1 LAKGVWRPLSGPSH
15 QVALEILLDGPLS
28 RAELSRRVGLSPG
41 SLTRITKP
49 MVESGLLVE
58 VSAGP
63 SDPRV
68 GRPSQPLDII
78 PGSHHFAGIKL
89 TADAA
94 VGVLTTLR
102 AEVIASAE
110 RPLTDHTPERVAA
123 VIADLTSSLAKSLPD
138 QPGLDRPGEHPGDQP
153 TPGSGRRG
161 DAIGAGGLSG
171 IGVTLG
177 GRIAGRA
184 DVRWAP
190 FLDWTDV
197 PLGRLLAAH
206 TDVPVVVA
214 NDVLALTEA
223 THWFGAGRGVTRFC
237 LVTIGAG
244 IGYGL
249 VVHDKVVDNADASL
263 GLVGHIPLL
272 PDGPLCERG
281 HRGCAMVLLTSS
293 AITGQVS
300 TALGR
305 PVGYEECL
313 DLAADGD
320 PVAAKVVGTAGQAL
334 GRLIAAAA
342 NFTLPERVI
351 LGGEGVRLA
360 EVAQADLLEGLHA
373 GRDPLAVD
381 PPIVCLAPDFTEWAR
396 GAAVTAI
403 QTFVLGQ

>member
-1 LAKGVWRPLSGPSH
+1 MANGVWRPLSGPSH

-63 SDPRV
+63 TDPRV

-78 PGSHHFAGIKL
+78 PESHHFAGIKL

-110 RPLTDHTPERVAA
+110 RPLTDHAPESVAA
-123 VIADLTSSLAKSLPD
+123 VIADLASSLASEL
-138 QPGLDRPGEHPGDQP
+138 
-153 TPGSGRRG
+153 PGSG
-161 DAIGAGGLSG
+161 ALTG

-177 GRIAGRA
+177 GRVAGRA

-190 FLDWTDV
+190 FLDWNDV
-197 PLGRLLAAH
+197 SLGQLLAAH

-237 LVTIGAG
+237 LLTIGAG

-272 PDGPLCERG
+272 PDGPLCDRG
-281 HRGCAMVLLTSS
+281 HRGCAMVLLSSS

-305 PVGYEECL
+305 PVGYDDCL
-313 DLAADGD
+313 ELAANGD

-334 GRLIAAAA
+334 GRLIALAA

-351 LGGEGVRLA
+351 LGGEGIRLA
-360 EVAQADLLEGLHA
+360 TLAEAEMLEGLHA

-381 PPIVCLAPDFTEWAR
+381 PPLVQLPPDFTEWAR

-403 QTFVLGQ
+403 QTFVLGQD

>member
-1 LAKGVWRPLSGPSH
+1 MAKGVWRPLTGPSH

-41 SLTRITKP
+41 SLTRLTKP

-63 SDPRV
+63 TDPRV

-102 AEVIASAE
+102 AEVIAAAE

-123 VIADLTSSLAKSLPD
+123 VIADLTSSMAKSLPD
-138 QPGLDRPGEHPGDQP
+138 QPGLGDQSVP
-153 TPGSGRRG
+153 
-161 DAIGAGGLSG
+161 GGLSG

-177 GRIAGRA
+177 GRIAGPA

-190 FLDWTDV
+190 FLDWTNV
-197 PLGRLLAAH
+197 PLGQLLAAH

-223 THWFGAGRGVTRFC
+223 THWFGAGRGVDRFC
-237 LVTIGAG
+237 LLTIGAG

-263 GLVGHIPLL
+263 GLAGHIPLL
-272 PDGPLCERG
+272 PDGPPCDRG
-281 HRGCAMVLLTSS
+281 HRGCAMVLLTST
-293 AITGQVS
+293 AITGQIS

-305 PVGYEECL
+305 SVEYDECL
-313 DLAADGD
+313 DLAAEGD
-320 PVAAKVVGTAGQAL
+320 PIAAEVVGTAGQAL

-351 LGGEGVRLA
+351 LGGEGIRLA
-360 EVAQADLLEGLHA
+360 EVAKAHLLEGLHA

-381 PPIVCLAPDFTEWAR
+381 PPIVHLAPDFTEWAR